1 MLHNKEAMKYYIAK
15 NYNIFKDTI
24 IVNDILIEDDI
35 ITFTYIVLCG
45 EKGYIQKEQITY
57 EEYNYFLL
65 KEREEKI
72 KKGIIR
78 VSELDP
84 YGEEN
89 WNN

>member
-1 MLHNKEAMKYYIAK
+1 MLHNEEAMKYYIAK
-15 NYNIFKDTI
+15 NYNIFEDTI

-35 ITFTYIVLCG
+35 ITFTYIVSCG

-72 KKGIIR
+72 KKIKNEIFNR
-78 VSELDP
+78 
-84 YGEEN
+84 
-89 WNN
+89 NN